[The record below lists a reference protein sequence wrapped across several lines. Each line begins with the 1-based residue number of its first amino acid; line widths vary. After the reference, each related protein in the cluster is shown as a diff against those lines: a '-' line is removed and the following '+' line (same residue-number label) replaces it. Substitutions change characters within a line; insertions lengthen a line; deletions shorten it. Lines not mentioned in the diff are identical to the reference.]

1 MAIHIA
7 GQLPEESIPAP
18 DRGAPHFEVS
28 WRATWY
34 ALGICIA
41 LIVVVALPLMHT
53 ALPN

>member
-34 ALGICIA
+34 ALGLCIA
-41 LIVVVALPLMHT
+41 LIIVIAVLLMPT